1 MIEEIELQLYTG
13 GYDTESLQ
21 DCGFEIIQWP
31 ESQELCELTKDWT
44 NHCYLINDEDGLCK
58 FGSAAYVVESHWY
71 NNYR

>member
-31 ESQELCELTKDWT
+31 ESQELCELT
-44 NHCYLINDEDGLCK
+44 ND
-58 FGSAAYVVESHWY
+58 
-71 NNYR
+71 